1 MSEEKEILRDKRETG
16 NSASRANMLE
26 NARGVQ
32 RQ

>member
-1 MSEEKEILRDKRETG
+1 VSEEKEILRDKRKTG
-16 NSASRANMLE
+16 NSASRANMPE